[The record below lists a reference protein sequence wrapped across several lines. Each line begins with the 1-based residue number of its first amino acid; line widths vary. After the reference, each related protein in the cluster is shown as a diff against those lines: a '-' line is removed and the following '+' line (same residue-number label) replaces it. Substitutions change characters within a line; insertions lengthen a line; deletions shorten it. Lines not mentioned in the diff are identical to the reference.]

1 MTMRKLPT
9 ILAGLFIAITLA
21 RVASFSAEA
30 MQAGVLGWIF
40 SIGLGLSVYASAY
53 WTRVS
58 ASSRDGNEDRRSRS
72 TRVMAWI
79 ALVLFA
85 VADGFF
91 NLAEVLRTVTD
102 SNLRNAAILYG
113 AFPTLAAALLGA
125 LQGYVDRLPVAP
137 QRNNIP
143 AALRAYAVGKLRI
156 PVDAPQ
162 LASVAT
168 VEPQLPAKHTEQQPY
183 KCGDCGRTFA
193 KQNSLAA
200 HARVHAREK
209 RRNG

>member
-1 MTMRKLPT
+1 MRKLPT

-58 ASSRDGNEDRRSRS
+58 ASSRDGSEDKRSRA
-72 TRVMAWI
+72 TRIAAWASLI
-79 ALVLFA
+79 LFA
-85 VADGFF
+85 TADGFF

-102 SNLRNAAILYG
+102 SNLRNAAYLYG
-113 AFPTLAAALLGA
+113 MFPTLAAALLGA

-143 AALRAYAVGKLRI
+143 AALRAYAVGKLKI

-162 LASVAT
+162 LTEVANAQ
-168 VEPQLPAKHTEQQPY
+168 PQLPAKHTEQQPY
-183 KCGDCGRTFA
+183 KCVDCERTFA

-200 HARVHAREK
+200 HMRVHAREARK
-209 RRNG
+209 KAQ